1 MRLVELAFFSPSNT
15 IAIGRG
21 PAAPSA
27 LAALAALEAT
37 IGGELGQVD
46 RDVTWAA
53 WSLTVS
59 NSTGGPGRIF

>member
-15 IAIGRG
+15 VATGRG
-21 PAAPSA
+21 PAAPS
-27 LAALAALEAT
+27 ALAALEAT

>member
-21 PAAPSA
+21 PAAPSG
-27 LAALAALEAT
+27 LAALDAT

>member
-27 LAALAALEAT
+27 LAALEVT